1 MNSFCPRIRRSFTH
15 PANPTLPEH
24 ALCSHCPLC
33 PVSCQSCQLRFPGAQ
48 GGVPA
53 KAKLQLLR
61 EHSVSSGLV
70 CWSLKFNDAHA
81 STQAGFRRLHCL
93 QLTPAEAQSGGG
105 PAPPQNWNA
114 KSLRQ
119 MVELGRARVGG
130 SSSCSGRRRENQPGS
145 VTETNWWG
153 EERVLSTALSVLNLG
168 RERTSCSLC
177 SRQRPLP
184 PSVPGRTLFTSW
196 TLLTW

>member
-1 MNSFCPRIRRSFTH
+1 MNSFCPWIRGPS
-15 PANPTLPEH
+15 PTQPTPTPPRACPL
-24 ALCSHCPLC
+24 LHCPLC
-33 PVSCQSCQLRFPGAQ
+33 PVSCQSCQLRFPERTGA
-48 GGVPA
+48 GGPSEG
-53 KAKLQLLR
+53 KAQLLR
-61 EHSVSSGLV
+61 GAFGFFPGLV

-81 STQAGFRRLHCL
+81 DTQAGFRRLHRL
-93 QLTPAEAQSGGG
+93 SWPQQKPSPGGG

-119 MVELGRARVGG
+119 MVEAGRARVEG

-168 RERTSCSLC
+168 RERTSCSPLLQATPLSHPLC
-177 SRQRPLP
+177 PAGPLH
-184 PSVPGRTLFTSW
+184 
-196 TLLTW
+196 